1 MEKYT
6 SLFFGLSHD
15 GISKCFA
22 LFDVTGN
29 NAIVAIMISGICSLQ
44 EKYFVVLHKYK
55 IRGGDI
61 GISRAHE
68 NEYTKE

>member
-1 MEKYT
+1 
-6 SLFFGLSHD
+6 LFH
-15 GISKCFA
+15 
-22 LFDVTGN
+22 VTGN

-44 EKYFVVLHKYK
+44 EEYFVVLHKYK

-68 NEYTKE
+68 NGTTKKVGRRTNVYIVFIQYCKTH